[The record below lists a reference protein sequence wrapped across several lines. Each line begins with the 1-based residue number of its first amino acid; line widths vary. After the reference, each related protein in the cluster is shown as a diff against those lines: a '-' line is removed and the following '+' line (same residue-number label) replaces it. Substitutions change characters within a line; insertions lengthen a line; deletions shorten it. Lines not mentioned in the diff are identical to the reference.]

1 MGPLQHVSRSPEAQ
15 VPSCRPRVR
24 ECLLKGCGREFL
36 PDCARRCYCSEACRE
51 AARVWSLRE
60 AQRRYRQSEK
70 GRAARR
76 EQACRRRERQ
86 RERERE
92 QPRQPPESGP
102 SDPPQNPRVG
112 HQQETCEPPGEK
124 IPCRRPGCYVEFRFS
139 SRTPGRRFCSSLCH
153 KAFRRAALRQRRWRG
168 VCVGC
173 PLRSADVCIPA
184 ARGP

>member
-1 MGPLQHVSRSPEAQ
+1 VGPQQHVPRTPEAQ

-36 PDCARRCYCSEACRE
+36 PDCARRCYCSEACRQ
-51 AARVWSLRE
+51 AARAWSLQE

-76 EQACRRRERQ
+76 EQGRRRRERQ
-86 RERERE
+86 RE
-92 QPRQPPESGP
+92 QPRQPSESGR
-102 SDPPQNPRVG
+102 SDPPENPRVG
-112 HQQETCEPPGEK
+112 HQQGAPEPPGEK

-139 SRTPGRRFCSSLCH
+139 ARTPGRRFCSSMCR
-153 KAFRRAALRQRRWRG
+153 KAFRRAALGQQRWRT

-173 PLRSADVCIPA
+173 PLRSADVRIPP